1 MISSARL
8 YLRESGLLSNLRKRA
23 ATLRHQRGDRSGAG
37 GWLLAI
43 PNNIFDLILMSI
55 VFFGWVERSDRAQ
68 REREAAGELDNL
80 ADPEAYSQAQAE
92 DRSGI

>member
-1 MISSARL
+1 
-8 YLRESGLLSNLRKRA
+8 
-23 ATLRHQRGDRSGAG
+23 
-37 GWLLAI
+37 
-43 PNNIFDLILMSI
+43 MSI

-80 ADPEAYSQAQAE
+80 DDPEAYSQAQAE